1 MTAVMSTT
9 PNLAELPESGSGKVN
24 IRLQSTCPHCG
35 KVTTTDLVV
44 DEFVAQLMVG
54 RCNSN
59 SACTECAGKIKAA
72 KEESMRLARIEENLR
87 TSGIGEK
94 FLGKW
99 DPAIGN
105 RKLANAIREN
115 SGKHLFVVGA
125 YGAGKTSCTSVNL
138 ERQIKAGKRGKYYK
152 FNHLAHD
159 YSQSFSKG
167 ETAPKDFIAGI
178 FRYDVVVID
187 DLCKK
192 ETVSKTA
199 AEFCYELLDYIYE
212 HDVKCRVWFTSNIT
226 PAKLHTKFESQDLAS
241 AVASRIDRLHNAG
254 QLVLIKAEDFAK

>member
-1 MTAVMSTT
+1 MTAVTNT
-9 PNLAELPESGSGKVN
+9 QVNLTESPESGSGKVN

-44 DEFVAQLMVG
+44 DDFVAQLMVG
-54 RCNSN
+54 RCN
-59 SACTECAGKIKAA
+59 GKSPCEGCSDKLKAA
-72 KEESMRLARIEENLR
+72 ENARLAQARIEENLR

-115 SGKHLFVVGA
+115 VAKHLFVVGA

-138 ERQIKAGKRGKYYK
+138 ERLIKAGKNGKYYK
-152 FNHLAHD
+152 FNHLAQRYAKTFAD
-159 YSQSFSKG
+159 G
-167 ETAPKDFIAGI
+167 EKAPERFIAAI
-178 FRYDVVVID
+178 LRHDVVVID

-192 ETVSKTA
+192 EVISKTA

-226 PAKLHTKFESQDLAS
+226 PAKLSTKFESQDLAS

-254 QLVLIKAEDFAK
+254 ELVMIKAEDFEK